1 MTQLTPPTSNT
12 THHYYVPDHS
22 YWPIIG
28 AVGLGILVWGLVG
41 MIHDISKIHHVL
53 TFGLG
58 MAIMLFLI
66 AGWFH
71 SVIKE
76 SMGGL
81 YSPQMDRS
89 FRISMIWFIFS
100 EVMFFAAFFGALFF
114 VRMFALPWLSGAPGH
129 YELTGQLLWPDF
141 VYNWP
146 LLHNPDPSIAGPQ
159 STIPAMGIPLI
170 NTVLLL
176 SSGVT
181 VTWAH
186 YALKKN
192 NRRNLNIGLFL
203 TIALAIV
210 FLGFQA
216 YEFSHA
222 YNDLGLTLNSGIYG
236 STFFMLTGFHG
247 LHVTIGTIMLM
258 VILFRSLVGHFSP
271 DHHFAFEATAW
282 YWHFVDVVW
291 VGLFIFVY
299 IF

>member
-1 MTQLTPPTSNT
+1 MTQPTQQT
-12 THHYYVPDHS
+12 TAHPHYYVPDHS

-28 AVGLGILVWGLVG
+28 SVGLGILVWGLVG
-41 MIHDISKIHHVL
+41 MIHDMKLHHIL

-58 MAIMLFLI
+58 VSIMLFMLS
-66 AGWFH
+66 GWFH
-71 SVIKE
+71 HVIKE

-89 FRISMIWFIFS
+89 FRIGMMWFIFS
-100 EVMFFAAFFGALFF
+100 EVMFFMAFFGALFF
-114 VRMFALPWLSGAPGH
+114 VRVWALPWLTGAGH

-141 VYNWP
+141 VYDWP
-146 LLHNPDPSIAGPQ
+146 LLKNPDPSIVGPQ

-170 NTVLLL
+170 NTILLL

-186 YALKKN
+186 YALKQQQ
-192 NRRNLNIGLFL
+192 RTQLNVGLGL
-203 TIALAIV
+203 TILLAIV
-210 FLGFQA
+210 FLGFQV
-216 YEFSHA
+216 YEFGHA

-247 LHVTIGTIMLM
+247 LHVTLGTIMLI
-258 VILFRSLVGHFSP
+258 VIFFRSLVGHFSP